1 MPVDSSI
8 LGAFRVQDLPS
19 IRSRISWLVLAWV
32 LPTSLVFIL
41 LVAQSYTRE
50 RDHVV
55 SETAQAARAVAAAV
69 ERDLGGAQ
77 MAARILAR
85 APALQASDSGALRA
99 LADAV
104 LPPPAAATFIISDA
118 SGRQLLNTALP
129 AAQAPPPLP
138 QKWMAS
144 LQRAR
149 DAGQPRLTSLL
160 TTADGAPQL
169 ALNLPLP
176 RQPGGAGGAWVLTAL
191 YPADY
196 LPMLMRDLN
205 MPPYLGAV
213 IINADGI
220 NVARTLAPQRYV
232 GQRSAAP
239 LLEAMRQAR
248 EGVLRH
254 ASLEGID
261 VYTGF
266 HRARGDGWTVAVT
279 IRTSTVAD
287 ALLRSVVTGS
297 LILALLLGAAYALA
311 WRVGGRLART
321 QHELTQQIQALAQGK
336 PLILSKHSDR
346 ESADMADAL
355 GALER
360 DLRRHRTQL
369 ESLVAE
375 RTLALEKSTRLL
387 ETVYATAPIGMLFV
401 DRELHIVMINQY
413 LAAINGASVTQH
425 LGRAVGAMLYDEA
438 VRAEVER
445 CLRQVLET
453 GAPIVDMELKGH
465 SGQQRE
471 QISHWVVSCHPIFGP
486 EQQLLGVSCLWLDI
500 SERKRA
506 EAEFRRS
513 KHLFATIIEN
523 IPAMV
528 FVKRADKLSFEMVNR
543 HTELTLGRSREQLL
557 GKTDHDFF
565 PPQQASA
572 FVSADRKLLATGQMV
587 EIEQEAIN
595 TADGTTRHFTTRKVV
610 LRDDAGRASHVLGV
624 SIDVSERK
632 RASEVLHATTWR
644 LEQSERFIRTVTD
657 NLPGMV
663 SYWGH
668 DLRCQFA
675 NKFYN
680 EWFGRSSA
688 ELQGIHMSDL
698 LGQELFDVYA
708 PHVEGVL
715 AGRPQSF
722 ERDLLDPAGQVRHTW
737 TNYIPD
743 FDDNGGVRGF
753 FVLASD
759 VSELKRTELRL
770 HELNEQMVRARDK
783 AEAASVAKSE
793 FVANMSHEIRTPMNA
808 IIGLARLLEESP
820 LERRERSYVGKI
832 QMATQS
838 LLNIVNDVLDFSKIE
853 AGQMVLEQRRFQL
866 ERMLGSVG
874 VLLANSAWARGVEP
888 VFVLDPRVPAELV
901 GDALR
906 VEQILINLVGN
917 AVKFTTQ
924 GEVVLS
930 IRSLAE
936 DAASV
941 TLEFSVRDTGI
952 GIGAAEQEHIFD
964 AFSQGDSSTSRKYGG
979 TGLGL
984 AICRR
989 MVDLMG
995 GKISVSSTL
1004 GAGSDFRFHCRFER
1018 VAELAGTAADAP
1030 ARDAPQAL
1038 SLLIIDDNASVRAM
1052 LEDWCA
1058 AQGWHSRSADGG
1070 AAGLA
1075 LLRAH
1080 ADGAQAADLVL
1091 LDAAM
1096 PGMDGISM
1104 LTEARA
1110 DAQLALPPVIM
1121 LVADQ
1126 DSENLEHLADSL
1138 MLAGIVSKPATP
1150 ARLLAAV
1157 AAVRD
1162 GRHGS
1167 GAPSVLPVSTPLSG
1181 LLAGMRVLLVEDN
1194 EINQEVAQYILLHSG
1209 ARVAVAANGRL
1220 AVDLL
1225 AHTPHAWDV
1234 VLMDLQM
1241 PVMNGY
1247 EATRAI
1253 RALGLP
1259 DLPIV
1264 AMTANAMDEDRLRA
1278 IASGMNA
1285 HVAKPIDVDDM
1296 IATLT
1301 RLVPSEAGAAR
1312 NGAAPSGAPAA
1323 DTPEVP
1329 ASLPG
1334 IDLAAALH
1342 RFGGDYAAFLALL
1355 KRFENSQGDAV
1366 EETRRLLAAGQARQ
1380 AAQLLHRVCGV
1391 AANLGATHI
1400 ASLAGDA
1407 EKALKAAPPQAT
1419 ASLLHQLEHAMAEV
1433 IETARTLPLPRSQPL
1448 AAAPGDG
1455 QTDLR
1460 AGLADLL
1467 VLIRN
1472 NNLKAL
1478 ARFHAL
1484 HPAIRQS
1491 DRETALAMANAI
1503 ETLNFSEAEKLVLD
1517 QLKREENK

>member
-1 MPVDSSI
+1 M
-8 LGAFRVQDLPS
+8 QDLPS

-32 LPTSLVFIL
+32 IPTALVFLL

-55 SETAQAARAVAAAV
+55 SETAQAARAVTAAV
-69 ERDLGGAQ
+69 ERDLSGAQ
-77 MAARILAR
+77 MAARILA
-85 APALQASDSGALRA
+85 ASPALQADDIGALRA
-99 LADAV
+99 LAGSLLQPGLAV
-104 LPPPAAATFIISDA
+104 SAFIVSDTK
-118 SGRQLLNTALP
+118 GRQLVNTALP
-129 AAQAPPPLP
+129 AGQAPPPLP
-138 QKWMAS
+138 QKWAAS
-144 LQRAR
+144 MERTR
-149 DAGQPRLTSLL
+149 DSGKPRLTSLL
-160 TTADGAPQL
+160 MAPDEVPRL

-176 RQPGGAGGAWVLTAL
+176 RDKGPAYVLTAL
-191 YPADY
+191 YPPDY
-196 LPMLMRDLN
+196 LPLLLRELHL
-205 MPPYLGAV
+205 PAYLGAAIV
-213 IINADGI
+213 NADGI

-232 GQRSAAP
+232 GRRSSAS
-239 LLEAMRQAR
+239 LLEQIRQAR

-254 ASLEGID
+254 TTLEGLD

-266 HRARGDGWTVAVT
+266 RRAPDDAWTVAVT
-279 IRTSTVAD
+279 MRTSTVAE
-287 ALLRSVVTGS
+287 ALLGSVVTGS
-297 LILALLLGAAYALA
+297 LILALLLGAGFALA

-321 QHELTQQIQALAQGK
+321 LQELTQQIHALAQGK
-336 PLILSKHSDR
+336 PLLSNRHADR
-346 ESADMADAL
+346 ESADMAGAL

-401 DRELHIVMINQY
+401 GLDLRIVMINHY
-413 LAAINGASVTQH
+413 LAAISGASVAQH
-425 LGRAVGAMLYDEA
+425 LGQPVGAMQFDDA
-438 VRAEVER
+438 VRVQVER
-445 CLRQVLET
+445 CVRQVLDT
-453 GAPIVDMELKGH
+453 GTPIVDLELQGH
-465 SGQQRE
+465 GGRQRE
-471 QISHWVVSCHPIFGP
+471 HPSHWIVSFHPIFGP
-486 EQQLLGVSCLWLDI
+486 EQQLLGVSGLWLDI
-500 SERKRA
+500 SERKRS

-513 KHLFATIIEN
+513 KHLFGTIIEN

-528 FVKRADKLSFEMVNR
+528 FVKRADKLSFEMINR
-543 HTELTLGRSREQLL
+543 HAELTLGRSREQLL

-624 SIDVSERK
+624 SIDITERK
-632 RASEVLHATTWR
+632 RATEVLHATTLR

-663 SYWGH
+663 SYWGA
-668 DLRCQFA
+668 DLRCRFA
-675 NKFYN
+675 NNFYN

-688 ELQGIHMSDL
+688 EMAGIHMSEL

-722 ERDLLDPAGQVRHTW
+722 ERDLLDPTGQVCHTW

-743 FDDNGGVRGF
+743 LDDGGGVRGF

-783 AEAASVAKSE
+783 AEAASTAKSE

-838 LLNIVNDVLDFSKIE
+838 LLHIVNDVLDFSKIE

-874 VLLANSAWARGVEP
+874 VLLASSAWARGVEP
-888 VFVLDPRVPAELV
+888 VFVLDPRVPDELI

-906 VEQILINLVGN
+906 VEQILINLMGN
-917 AVKFTTQ
+917 AVKFTSH
-924 GEVVLS
+924 GEVVLA
-930 IRSLAE
+930 IAMVAE
-936 DAASV
+936 DAASA

-964 AFSQGDSSTSRKYGG
+964 AFSQGDSGTSRKYGG

-989 MVDLMG
+989 MVELMG
-995 GKISVSSTL
+995 GQLSVKSTL
-1004 GAGSDFRFHCRFER
+1004 GQGSDFRFRCRFDK
-1018 VAELAGTAADAP
+1018 VAPPPEPHGKGAS
-1030 ARDAPQAL
+1030 RAL

-1058 AQGWHSRSADGG
+1058 AQGWRSRSADSG

-1075 LLRAH
+1075 LLRAQ
-1080 ADGAQAADLVL
+1080 ASGEAAADLVL

-1104 LTEARA
+1104 LTEART
-1110 DAQLALPPVIM
+1110 DEHLALPPVIM

-1126 DSENLEHLADSL
+1126 DSENLERLADSL

-1157 AAVRD
+1157 TAVRD
-1162 GRHGS
+1162 GRNARS
-1167 GAPSVLPVSTPLSG
+1167 APSMLPVSSPLSG
-1181 LLAGMRVLLVEDN
+1181 LLEGMRVLLVEDN

-1209 ARVAVAANGRL
+1209 ARVAVATNGRL
-1220 AVDLL
+1220 AVDML
-1225 AHTPHAWDV
+1225 AHSPQAWDV

-1247 EATRAI
+1247 DATLAI

-1296 IATLT
+1296 IETLT
-1301 RLVPSEAGAAR
+1301 RLVPAHQAGGSSAAQPGG
-1312 NGAAPSGAPAA
+1312 GA
-1323 DTPEVP
+1323 TEVLEMP
-1329 ASLPG
+1329 ASIPG

-1342 RFGGDYAAFLALL
+1342 RFGGDYGAFLALL

-1366 EETRRLLAAGQARQ
+1366 EEARRLLADGQTPQ

-1391 AANLGATHI
+1391 AANLGAAHV
-1400 ASLAGDA
+1400 ASLAA
-1407 EKALKAAPPQAT
+1407 ETEKALKTGQSHTTAA
-1419 ASLLHQLEHAMAEV
+1419 LLEQLERAMAEV
-1433 IETARTLPLPRSQPL
+1433 IDAARTLPSPLRRGQPAQ
-1448 AAAPGDG
+1448 AASGSAAV
-1455 QTDLR
+1455 DLH
-1460 AGLADLL
+1460 AGLAELL

-1478 ARFHAL
+1478 AQFHVL
-1484 HPAIRQS
+1484 HPALQQS
-1491 DRETALAMANAI
+1491 DREAALALANAI
-1503 ETLNFSEAEKLVLD
+1503 ETLNFSAAEKLVLD

>member
-1 MPVDSSI
+1 M
-8 LGAFRVQDLPS
+8 
-19 IRSRISWLVLAWV
+19 VLAWV
-32 LPTSLVFIL
+32 IPTALVFLL

-69 ERDLGGAQ
+69 ERDLNGAQ
-77 MAARILAR
+77 MAARILAGS
-85 APALQASDSGALRA
+85 PALQADDIGALRA
-99 LADAV
+99 LAAGLLQPGLAV
-104 LPPPAAATFIISDA
+104 SAFIVSDA
-118 SGRQLLNTALP
+118 KGRQLINTTLP
-129 AAQAPPPLP
+129 ASQAPPPLP
-138 QKWMAS
+138 QKWAAS
-144 LQRAR
+144 MERTR
-149 DAGQPRLTSLL
+149 DSGKPRLTSLTKAPDSL
-160 TTADGAPQL
+160 PQL

-176 RQPGGAGGAWVLTAL
+176 RSQGSAYVLTAL
-191 YPADY
+191 YPPDY
-196 LPMLMRDLN
+196 LAVLLRELHLPA
-205 MPPYLGAV
+205 YLGAA

-232 GQRSAAP
+232 GQRTVAP
-239 LLEAMRQAR
+239 LLEQIRQAR

-254 ASLEGID
+254 ATLEGID

-266 HRARGDGWTVAVT
+266 RRAPDAAWTVAVT
-279 IRTSTVAD
+279 MRTSTVAQ

-297 LILALLLGAAYALA
+297 LILALLLGAGFALA
-311 WRVGGRLART
+311 WRVGGRLAST
-321 QHELTQQIQALAQGK
+321 LQELTQQIHALAQGK
-336 PLILSKHSDR
+336 PLLSNRHADR
-346 ESADMADAL
+346 ESADMASAL

-401 DRELHIVMINQY
+401 DLDLRIVMINHY
-413 LAAINGASVTQH
+413 LAAINGASVAQH
-425 LGRAVGAMLYDEA
+425 LGRPLGAMLFDDA

-445 CLRQVLET
+445 CVRQVLGT
-453 GAPIVDMELKGH
+453 GQPIVDIELNGH
-465 SGQQRE
+465 SGRQRE
-471 QISHWVVSCHPIFGP
+471 QLSHWIVSYHPIFGP
-486 EQQLLGVSCLWLDI
+486 EQQLLGVSGLWLDI
-500 SERKRA
+500 SERKRS

-513 KHLFATIIEN
+513 KHLFGTIIEN

-543 HTELTLGRSREQLL
+543 HAELTLGRSREQLL

-624 SIDVSERK
+624 SIDITERK
-632 RASEVLHATTWR
+632 RATEVLHATTWR
-644 LEQSERFIRTVTD
+644 LEQNERFIRTVTD

-663 SYWGH
+663 SYWGA
-668 DLRCQFA
+668 DLRCRFA

-688 ELQGIHMSDL
+688 ELAGIHMSEL

-722 ERDLLDPAGQVRHTW
+722 ERDLLDPGGQVCHTW

-743 FDDNGGVRGF
+743 FDDGGGVRGF

-874 VLLANSAWARGVEP
+874 VLLASSAWARGVEP
-888 VFVLDPRVPAELV
+888 VFVLAPGVPDELI

-906 VEQILINLVGN
+906 VEQILINLMGN
-917 AVKFTTQ
+917 AVKFTSH

-930 IRSLAE
+930 IDKVAE
-936 DAASV
+936 DADSA

-952 GIGAAEQEHIFD
+952 GIGAAEQERIFD
-964 AFSQGDSSTSRKYGG
+964 AFSQGDSGTSRKYGG

-989 MVDLMG
+989 MVELMG
-995 GKISVSSTL
+995 GTLSVKSTL
-1004 GAGSDFRFHCRFER
+1004 GKGSDFRFGCRFDKVAPPPEPPGKSAPR
-1018 VAELAGTAADAP
+1018 V
-1030 ARDAPQAL
+1030 Q

-1052 LEDWCA
+1052 LEEWCA
-1058 AQGWHSRSADGG
+1058 AQGWHSRSADSG

-1080 ADGAQAADLVL
+1080 ASGGTPADLVL

-1110 DAQLALPPVIM
+1110 DERLVLPPVIM

-1126 DSENLEHLADSL
+1126 DSENLERLADSL

-1157 AAVRD
+1157 TAVRE
-1162 GRHGS
+1162 GRS
-1167 GAPSVLPVSTPLSG
+1167 TPSALPVSTPLSG
-1181 LLAGMRVLLVEDN
+1181 LLTGMRVLLVEDN

-1209 ARVAVAANGRL
+1209 ARVTVAANGRL

-1225 AHTPHAWDV
+1225 TSTPDAWDV
-1234 VLMDLQM
+1234 LLMDLQM

-1247 EATRAI
+1247 DATLAI

-1259 DLPIV
+1259 DLPII

-1285 HVAKPIDVDDM
+1285 HVAKPIDVDEM
-1296 IATLT
+1296 IQTLT
-1301 RLVPSEAGAAR
+1301 RLVP
-1312 NGAAPSGAPAA
+1312 APLGGDSAVPAA
-1323 DTPEVP
+1323 DAVARTLDLP
-1329 ASLPG
+1329 ATVPG

-1342 RFGGDYAAFLALL
+1342 RFGGDYGAFLALL

-1366 EETRRLLAAGQARQ
+1366 EETRRLLAAGQAQQ

-1391 AANLGATHI
+1391 AANLGATQI
-1400 ASLAGDA
+1400 ASLAA
-1407 EKALKAAPPQAT
+1407 ETEKTLKTGQSHAT
-1419 ASLLHQLEHAMAEV
+1419 AALLGRLEQAMAEV
-1433 IETARTLPLPRSQPL
+1433 IEAARTLPSPLRRGQPA
-1448 AAAPGDG
+1448 AAAPGSG
-1455 QTDLR
+1455 PVDLH
-1460 AGLADLL
+1460 AGLAELL

-1478 ARFHAL
+1478 AQFHAL
-1484 HPAIRQS
+1484 HPALQQS
-1491 DRETALAMANAI
+1491 DREAALAMAHAI
-1503 ETLNFSEAEKLVLD
+1503 ETLNFAEAEKLVLD

>member
-1 MPVDSSI
+1 M
-8 LGAFRVQDLPS
+8 
-19 IRSRISWLVLAWV
+19 LAWV
-32 LPTSLVFIL
+32 IPTALVFLL

-69 ERDLGGAQ
+69 ERDLSGAQ
-77 MAARILAR
+77 MAARILADS
-85 APALQASDSGALRA
+85 PALQADDIGALRA
-99 LADAV
+99 LAASLLQPGLAV
-104 LPPPAAATFIISDA
+104 SAFIVSDA
-118 SGRQLLNTALP
+118 KGRQLINTTLP
-129 AAQAPPPLP
+129 ASQAPPPLP
-138 QKWMAS
+138 QKWAAS
-144 LQRAR
+144 MERAR
-149 DAGQPRLTSLL
+149 DYGKPRLTSLAKAPDSL
-160 TTADGAPQL
+160 PQL

-176 RQPGGAGGAWVLTAL
+176 RTQGTAYVLTAL
-191 YPADY
+191 YPPDY
-196 LPMLMRDLN
+196 LSVLLRELHLPA
-205 MPPYLGAV
+205 YLGAA

-239 LLEAMRQAR
+239 LLEQIRQAR

-254 ASLEGID
+254 ATLEGID

-266 HRARGDGWTVAVT
+266 RRAPDAAWTVAVT
-279 IRTSTVAD
+279 MRTSTVAE

-297 LILALLLGAAYALA
+297 LILALLLAAGFALA
-311 WRVGGRLART
+311 WRVGGRLAST
-321 QHELTQQIQALAQGK
+321 LQELTQQIHALAQGK
-336 PLILSKHSDR
+336 PLLSNKHADR
-346 ESADMADAL
+346 ESAEMAGAL

-401 DRELHIVMINQY
+401 DLDLRIVMINHY
-413 LAAINGASVTQH
+413 LATINGASVAQH
-425 LGRAVGAMLYDEA
+425 LGRPVGAMLFDDA

-445 CLRQVLET
+445 CVRQVLGT
-453 GAPIVDMELKGH
+453 GQPIVDIELQGH

-471 QISHWVVSCHPIFGP
+471 QLSHWIVSYHPIFGP
-486 EQQLLGVSCLWLDI
+486 EQQLLGVSGLWLDI
-500 SERKRA
+500 SERKRS

-513 KHLFATIIEN
+513 KHLFGTIIEN

-543 HTELTLGRSREQLL
+543 HAELTLGRSREQLL

-624 SIDVSERK
+624 SIDITERK
-632 RASEVLHATTWR
+632 RATEVLHATTWR
-644 LEQSERFIRTVTD
+644 LEQNERFIRTVTD

-663 SYWGH
+663 SYWGA
-668 DLRCQFA
+668 DLRCRFA

-688 ELQGIHMSDL
+688 ELAGIHMSEL

-722 ERDLLDPAGQVRHTW
+722 ERDLLDPGGQVCHTW

-743 FDDNGGVRGF
+743 FDDSGGVRGF

-866 ERMLGSVG
+866 ERMLESVG
-874 VLLANSAWARGVEP
+874 VLLASSAWARGVEP
-888 VFVLDPRVPAELV
+888 VFVLAPGVPDELV

-917 AVKFTTQ
+917 AVKFTSH

-930 IRSLAE
+930 IDKVAE
-936 DAASV
+936 DATSA

-952 GIGAAEQEHIFD
+952 GIGAAEQERIFD
-964 AFSQGDSSTSRKYGG
+964 AFSQGDSGTSRKYGG

-989 MVDLMG
+989 MVELMG
-995 GKISVSSTL
+995 GTLSVKSTL
-1004 GAGSDFRFHCRFER
+1004 GQGSDFRFSCRFEKVAPPPEPSAKGAPR
-1018 VAELAGTAADAP
+1018 V
-1030 ARDAPQAL
+1030 L

-1058 AQGWHSRSADGG
+1058 AQGWHSRSADSG

-1075 LLRAH
+1075 LLRAQ
-1080 ADGAQAADLVL
+1080 ASGGPAADLVL

-1110 DAQLALPPVIM
+1110 DALLALPPVIM

-1126 DSENLEHLADSL
+1126 DSENLERLADSL

-1157 AAVRD
+1157 TAVRE
-1162 GRHGS
+1162 GRS
-1167 GAPSVLPVSTPLSG
+1167 SPSALPVSTPLSG
-1181 LLAGMRVLLVEDN
+1181 LLTGMRVLLVEDN

-1209 ARVAVAANGRL
+1209 ARVTVAANGRL

-1225 AHTPHAWDV
+1225 TGTPHAWDV

-1247 EATRAI
+1247 DATLAI

-1259 DLPIV
+1259 DLPII

-1285 HVAKPIDVDDM
+1285 HVAKPIDVDEM
-1296 IATLT
+1296 IQTLT
-1301 RLVPSEAGAAR
+1301 RLVRAPLASGDGAVE
-1312 NGAAPSGAPAA
+1312 AA
-1323 DTPEVP
+1323 DAVTQALDLP
-1329 ASLPG
+1329 ATVPG

-1342 RFGGDYAAFLALL
+1342 RFGGDYGAFLALL

-1366 EETRRLLAAGQARQ
+1366 EETRRLLATGHAQQ

-1400 ASLAGDA
+1400 ASLAA
-1407 EKALKAAPPQAT
+1407 ETEKTLKTGQSHGTAAL
-1419 ASLLHQLEHAMAEV
+1419 LGRLEHAMAEV
-1433 IETARTLPLPRSQPL
+1433 IEAARTLPSPLRRNQPA
-1448 AAAPGDG
+1448 AAAPGSVPL
-1455 QTDLR
+1455 DLH
-1460 AGLADLL
+1460 AGLAELL
-1467 VLIRN
+1467 VMIRN

-1478 ARFHAL
+1478 AQFHAL
-1484 HPAIRQS
+1484 HPAIQQS
-1491 DRETALAMANAI
+1491 DREAALAMAHAI
-1503 ETLNFSEAEKLVLD
+1503 ETLNFAEAEKLVLD

>member
-1 MPVDSSI
+1 M
-8 LGAFRVQDLPS
+8 
-19 IRSRISWLVLAWV
+19 LAWV
-32 LPTSLVFIL
+32 IPTALVFLL

-50 RDHVV
+50 REHVV

-69 ERDLGGAQ
+69 ERDLSGAQ
-77 MAARILAR
+77 MAARILA
-85 APALQASDSGALRA
+85 ASPALQTDDIAALRA
-99 LADAV
+99 LADSL
-104 LPPPAAATFIISDA
+104 LPPGPAFSGFIVSDA
-118 SGRQLLNTALP
+118 KGRQLINTTLP
-129 AAQAPPPLP
+129 VSQAPPPLP
-138 QKWMAS
+138 QKWAAS
-144 LQRAR
+144 MQRTR
-149 DAGQPRLTSLL
+149 DYGKARLTSLL
-160 TTADGAPQL
+160 MAPDEVPRL

-176 RQPGGAGGAWVLTAL
+176 PDKGAVHVLTVL
-191 YPADY
+191 YPDDY
-196 LPMLMRDLN
+196 LPSLLRELHL
-205 MPPYLGAV
+205 PAYLGAA

-232 GQRSAAP
+232 GQRSVAP
-239 LLEAMRQAR
+239 LLEQIRQAR

-254 ASLEGID
+254 ATLEGID

-266 HRARGDGWTVAVT
+266 RRAPDASWTVTVT
-279 IRTSTVAD
+279 MRTSTVAE

-297 LILALLLGAAYALA
+297 IILALLLATGFALA

-321 QHELTQQIQALAQGK
+321 LQDLTQQIHALAQGK
-336 PLILSKHSDR
+336 TLPSNRHADR
-346 ESADMADAL
+346 ESADMAAAF

-401 DRELHIVMINQY
+401 DLDLRIVMINHY
-413 LAAINGASVTQH
+413 LATINGASVAQH
-425 LGRAVGAMLYDEA
+425 LGRPVGAMLFDEA

-445 CLRQVLET
+445 CVRQVLGT
-453 GAPIVDMELKGH
+453 GQPIVDIELQGY

-471 QISHWVVSCHPIFGP
+471 QLSHWIVSYHPIFGP
-486 EQQLLGVSCLWLDI
+486 EQQLLGVSGLWLDI
-500 SERKRA
+500 TERKRS

-513 KHLFATIIEN
+513 KHLFGSIIEN

-528 FVKRADKLSFEMVNR
+528 FVKRADKLRFEMVNR
-543 HTELTLGRSREQLL
+543 HAELTLGRSREQLL

-565 PPQQASA
+565 PPQQAAA
-572 FVSADRKLLATGQMV
+572 FISADRKLLATGQMV

-624 SIDVSERK
+624 SIDITERK
-632 RASEVLHATTWR
+632 RATEVLHATTRR
-644 LEQSERFIRTVTD
+644 LEQNEHFIRTVTD

-663 SYWGH
+663 SYWGA
-668 DLRCQFA
+668 DLRCLFA

-688 ELQGIHMSDL
+688 ELVGIHMREL
-698 LGQELFDVYA
+698 LGQELLDVYA

-722 ERDLLDPAGQVRHTW
+722 ERDLLDPGGQVCHTW

-743 FDDNGGVRGF
+743 IDDSGGVRGF

-759 VSELKRTELRL
+759 VSELKRTQLRL

-783 AEAASVAKSE
+783 AEAASNAKSE

-866 ERMLGSVG
+866 ERMLDSVG
-874 VLLANSAWARGVEP
+874 VLLASSAWARGVEP
-888 VFVLDPRVPAELV
+888 VFVLAPGVPDELI

-906 VEQILINLVGN
+906 VEQVLINLVGN
-917 AVKFTTQ
+917 AVKFTKQ

-930 IRSLAE
+930 IGKVAE
-936 DAASV
+936 DAAGV

-952 GIGAAEQEHIFD
+952 GIGAAEQVRIFD
-964 AFSQGDSSTSRKYGG
+964 AFSQGDTSTSRKYGG

-989 MVDLMG
+989 MVELMG
-995 GKISVSSTL
+995 GTLSVTSTL
-1004 GAGSDFRFHCRFER
+1004 GQGSDFRFRCRFDK
-1018 VAELAGTAADAP
+1018 VAPPELP
-1030 ARDAPQAL
+1030 AKGVPRDL

-1058 AQGWHSRSADGG
+1058 AQGWHSRSADSG

-1075 LLRAH
+1075 LLRRH
-1080 ADGAQAADLVL
+1080 ARGLDGLPPADLIL

-1110 DAQLALPPVIM
+1110 DALLALPPVIM

-1126 DSENLEHLADSL
+1126 DSENLERLADSL

-1157 AAVRD
+1157 TAVRE
-1162 GRHGS
+1162 GRS
-1167 GAPSVLPVSTPLSG
+1167 SPSALPVSTPLSG
-1181 LLAGMRVLLVEDN
+1181 LLTGMRVLLVEDN

-1209 ARVAVAANGRL
+1209 ARVAVAANGKL

-1225 AHTPHAWDV
+1225 TSTPDAWDV

-1247 EATRAI
+1247 DATLAI

-1259 DLPIV
+1259 DLPII

-1285 HVAKPIDVDDM
+1285 HVAKPIDVDEM
-1296 IATLT
+1296 IQTLT
-1301 RLVPSEAGAAR
+1301 RLVRARPGGGDGAVQAG
-1312 NGAAPSGAPAA
+1312 NGVTQTLDLPA
-1323 DTPEVP
+1323 TV
-1329 ASLPG
+1329 PG

-1342 RFGGDYAAFLALL
+1342 RFGGDYGAFLALL

-1366 EETRRLLAAGQARQ
+1366 EETRRLLADGQAQQ

-1400 ASLAGDA
+1400 ASLAA
-1407 EKALKAAPPQAT
+1407 ETEKTLKTGQSHATPAL
-1419 ASLLHQLEHAMAEV
+1419 LGRLEHAMAEV
-1433 IETARTLPLPRSQPL
+1433 IDAARTLPSPLRRSQPA
-1448 AAAPGDG
+1448 AAAPGSG
-1455 QTDLR
+1455 PVDLR
-1460 AGLADLL
+1460 AGLAELL

-1478 ARFHAL
+1478 AHFHAL
-1484 HPAIRQS
+1484 HPALQQS
-1491 DRETALAMANAI
+1491 DREAALAMAHAI
-1503 ETLNFSEAEKLVLD
+1503 ETLNFAEAEKLVLD

>member
-1 MPVDSSI
+1 MH
-8 LGAFRVQDLPS
+8 DLPS

-32 LPTSLVFIL
+32 IPTALVFLL

-50 RDHVV
+50 REHVV

-69 ERDLGGAQ
+69 ERDLNGAQ
-77 MAARILAR
+77 MAARILA
-85 APALQASDSGALRA
+85 ASPALQTDDIGALRA
-99 LADAV
+99 LSDSLLQPGMAV
-104 LPPPAAATFIISDA
+104 NAFIISDA
-118 SGRQLLNTALP
+118 RGRQLINTALP
-129 AAQAPPPLP
+129 ASQAPPPLP
-138 QKWMAS
+138 QKWAAS
-144 LQRAR
+144 MERTR
-149 DAGQPRLTSLL
+149 EYGKPRLTSLL
-160 TTADGAPQL
+160 MAPDEVPRL

-176 RQPGGAGGAWVLTAL
+176 RAQGAAHVLTAL
-191 YPADY
+191 YPPDY
-196 LPMLMRDLN
+196 LPLLLRELQL
-205 MPPYLGAV
+205 PPYLGAAV
-213 IINADGI
+213 INADGI

-232 GQRSAAP
+232 GQRSVAP
-239 LLEAMRQAR
+239 LLEQIRLAR

-254 ASLEGID
+254 ATLENLD

-266 HRARGDGWTVAVT
+266 RRAPDDSWTVTVT
-279 IRTSTVAD
+279 MRSSTVAE
-287 ALLRSVVTGS
+287 ALLDSVVTGS
-297 LILALLLGAAYALA
+297 VILALLLGAGFALA
-311 WRVGGRLART
+311 WRVGSRLART
-321 QHELTQQIQALAQGK
+321 LQELTLQIQALAQGK
-336 PLILSKHSDR
+336 PLLSNKHADR
-346 ESADMADAL
+346 ESADMAAAL
-355 GALER
+355 GTLER

-401 DRELHIVMINQY
+401 GLDLRIVMLNHY
-413 LAAINGASVTQH
+413 LAAIHGASVAQH
-425 LGRAVGAMLYDEA
+425 LGRPVGAMLFDDA
-438 VRAEVER
+438 VRADVER
-445 CLRQVLET
+445 CVRQVLET
-453 GAPIVDMELKGH
+453 GMPIADMELNGH
-465 SGQQRE
+465 SGRQRE
-471 QISHWVVSCHPIFGP
+471 QLSHWIVSFHPIFGP
-486 EQQLLGVSCLWLDI
+486 ERQLLGVSGLWLDI
-500 SERKRA
+500 SERKRS

-513 KHLFATIIEN
+513 KHLFGTIIEN

-543 HTELTLGRSREQLL
+543 HAELTLGRSREQLL

-565 PPQQASA
+565 PPQQAAA

-587 EIEQEAIN
+587 EIDQEAIN

-624 SIDVSERK
+624 SIDITERK
-632 RASEVLHATTWR
+632 RATEVLHATTWR

-663 SYWGH
+663 SYWGA
-668 DLRCQFA
+668 DLRCRFA
-675 NKFYN
+675 NNFYN

-688 ELQGIHMSDL
+688 ELAGIHMREL
-698 LGQELFDVYA
+698 LGPELFDVYA

-722 ERDLLDPAGQVRHTW
+722 ERDLLDPTGQVRHTW

-743 FDDNGGVRGF
+743 IDDGGGVRGF

-853 AGQMVLEQRRFQL
+853 AGQMLLEQRRFQL
-866 ERMLGSVG
+866 ERMLDSVA
-874 VLLANSAWARGVEP
+874 VLLAGNAWARGVEP
-888 VFVLDPRVPAELV
+888 VFVLGAGVPDELV

-917 AVKFTTQ
+917 AVKFTAH

-930 IRSLAE
+930 IAMVAE
-936 DAASV
+936 DAASA

-952 GIGAAEQEHIFD
+952 GIAAAEQERIFD
-964 AFSQGDSSTSRKYGG
+964 AFSQGDSGTSRKYGG

-989 MVDLMG
+989 MVELMG
-995 GKISVSSTL
+995 GKLSVTSAL
-1004 GAGSDFRFHCRFER
+1004 GRGSDFRFRCRFDK
-1018 VAELAGTAADAP
+1018 VAPPPEPPGNRTP
-1030 ARDAPQAL
+1030 KTL

-1052 LEDWCA
+1052 LADWCA
-1058 AQGWHSRSADGG
+1058 AQGWHSRSADSG

-1075 LLRAH
+1075 LLRASGV
-1080 ADGAQAADLVL
+1080 DGLPPADLVL

-1110 DAQLALPPVIM
+1110 DAHLALPPVIM

-1126 DSENLEHLADSL
+1126 DSDNLERLADSL

-1157 AAVRD
+1157 TAVRE
-1162 GRHGS
+1162 GRS
-1167 GAPSVLPVSTPLSG
+1167 APSALPVSTPLSG
-1181 LLAGMRVLLVEDN
+1181 LLEGMRVLLVEDN

-1209 ARVAVAANGRL
+1209 ARVAMAANGRL

-1225 AHTPHAWDV
+1225 TNTPHAWDV

-1247 EATRAI
+1247 DATLAI

-1259 DLPIV
+1259 DLPII

-1285 HVAKPIDVDDM
+1285 HVAKPIDVDEM
-1296 IATLT
+1296 IETLT
-1301 RLVPSEAGAAR
+1301 RLVPSPPGADSAVQ
-1312 NGAAPSGAPAA
+1312 AA
-1323 DTPEVP
+1323 DAGTQTLDVP
-1329 ASLPG
+1329 ATVPG

-1342 RFGGDYAAFLALL
+1342 RFGGDYGAFLALL

-1391 AANLGATHI
+1391 AANLGATHV
-1400 ASLAGDA
+1400 ASLAGEA
-1407 EKALKAAPPQAT
+1407 EKALKAGQAHAT
-1419 ASLLHQLEHAMAEV
+1419 AALLGQLELAMAEV
-1433 IETARTLPLPRSQPL
+1433 IVAARTLPSPLRRSQP
-1448 AAAPGDG
+1448 AADAAGSAPV
-1455 QTDLR
+1455 DLH
-1460 AGLADLL
+1460 AGLAELL

-1478 ARFHAL
+1478 AQFHAL
-1484 HPAIRQS
+1484 HAAIQQA
-1491 DRETALAMANAI
+1491 DREAALALANAI
-1503 ETLNFSEAEKLVLD
+1503 ETLDFSEAEKLVLD